1 MFAAHQELL
10 EDPEVLDRASADIR
24 GGASAA
30 YAWRQAYT
38 AQAERLLAL
47 RNPLLAARATDL
59 RDVGRR
65 VLHQLV
71 GHDTTARELPA
82 DCIVVAEDLTPT
94 DAASLDRTRVRG
106 FCTTMGS
113 ASSHVAILARG
124 LGIPAV
130 AGIDARV
137 LDIANGTRVVL
148 DGVAGVLKP
157 APSAAEEAEIARRQA
172 VEQERRSRELAA
184 AMEPATTK
192 DGHNVEVV
200 GNIGNVKDARQVPE
214 VGGEGVGL
222 LRTEFLFMER
232 RTAPDEDEQT
242 RNYTDIATA
251 LGPERVLVIRT
262 LDVGGDKPLAY
273 LPMAPEQNPFLGER
287 GIRLTLA
294 RPELF
299 RAQVR
304 AILRAS
310 MASGAARVAVMF
322 PMVATLAEWRAGREL
337 VERERAAL
345 GGKPLEIGI
354 MVETAA
360 AAMMADR
367 FAEEADFF
375 SIGTNDLTQYTLA
388 MDRGNPRLA
397 PQVDALHPSVLR
409 LIERTVAGAHQ
420 HGRWVGVC
428 GGLASDL
435 AAVPVLVGLG
445 IDELSA
451 DVPIVPSVK
460 ARVRGLSLEECKET
474 ARRAL
479 AAGDGAEVRAIVH
492 ERHG

>member
-1 MFAAHQELL
+1 
-10 EDPEVLDRASADIR
+10 
-24 GGASAA
+24 
-30 YAWRQAYT
+30 
-38 AQAERLLAL
+38 
-47 RNPLLAARATDL
+47 
-59 RDVGRR
+59 
-65 VLHQLV
+65 
-71 GHDTTARELPA
+71 
-82 DCIVVAEDLTPT
+82 
-94 DAASLDRTRVRG
+94 
-106 FCTTMGS
+106 
-113 ASSHVAILARG
+113 
-124 LGIPAV
+124 
-130 AGIDARV
+130 
-137 LDIANGTRVVL
+137 
-148 DGVAGVLKP
+148 
-157 APSAAEEAEIARRQA
+157 
-172 VEQERRSRELAA
+172 
-184 AMEPATTK
+184 
-192 DGHNVEVV
+192 
-200 GNIGNVKDARQVPE
+200 VKDARQVPE

-232 RTAPDEDEQT
+232 RTAPDEEEQT
-242 RNYTDIATA
+242 RSYTDIATA
-251 LGPERVLVIRT
+251 LGPGRVLVIRT

-273 LPMAPEQNPFLGER
+273 LPMAAEQNPFLGER

-310 MASGAARVAVMF
+310 MAVEGVRVSIMF
-322 PMVATLAEWRAGREL
+322 PMIATLAEWRAGKAL
-337 VERERAAL
+337 VEREREAL
-345 GGKPLEIGI
+345 GAKPLEVGI

-409 LIERTVAGAHQ
+409 LIERTVAGAHL
-420 HGRWVGVC
+420 HERWVGVC

-435 AAVPVLVGLG
+435 QAVPVLVGLG

-460 ARVRGLSLEECKET
+460 ARVRGLSLAECRET